1 METKLVV
8 LDLDGTLLN
17 DAHEITT
24 ETKEYLEELKSK
36 GIKIVIATGRTFT
49 AAKRYHNEL
58 KLDTPLISCNG
69 GFIYD
74 PIQEKVID
82 GHAIRKP
89 TVLKIFQIL
98 LKNNTFF
105 QFYSADKIYS
115 TEIKY
120 LLEAWSEENKN
131 LEAEDI
137 INIEIIDDPIKIIE
151 TTDESIFKLLA
162 IEEDPETYNKLM
174 DSLKTIDEIELV
186 SSFTGAIDIMEK
198 GITKGMALEFIANYL
213 NIPMEQTLAI
223 GDNNNDA
230 TMLKAAKIGI
240 AMENATTL
248 AKDNA
253 NELTDTNLNNGVLK
267 ALQKH
272 IG

>member
-1 METKLVV
+1 MKTKLVV

-17 DAHEITT
+17 DAHEITE
-24 ETKEYLEELKSK
+24 ETKDYIEKLKSK
-36 GIKIVIATGRTFT
+36 GIKVVIATGRTFT

-58 KLDTPLISCNG
+58 QLDTPLISCNG

-74 PIQEKVID
+74 PIEKKVVD
-82 GHAIRKP
+82 GHAISKE
-89 TVLKIFQIL
+89 TILKIFKIL
-98 LKNNTFF
+98 IENNTFF

-120 LLEAWSEENKN
+120 LLKAWTEENKT
-131 LEAEDI
+131 LDEDDI
-137 INIEIIDDPIKIIE
+137 IDIEIIDDPVRIIE
-151 TTDESIFKLLA
+151 TTQESIFKLLA
-162 IEEDPETYNKLM
+162 IEEDPEVYDKLM
-174 DSLKTIDEIELV
+174 NSLKTIEEIELV

-230 TMLKAAKIGI
+230 TMLKVANIGI
-240 AMENATTL
+240 AMKNATTL
-248 AKDNA
+248 AKKHA
-253 NELTDTNLNNGVLK
+253 NELTDTNINNGVLK